1 MAYPG
6 VSISVQNGNIS
17 TPARVLDG
25 VAAMLLA
32 GQTLALWGIVHEV
45 YSLPD
50 AEAKGFTLAAEPYIY
65 KQLEAF
71 YGELGGSQRLFL
83 QSFDPLSTM
92 ASMVASTNN
101 AGLKHLINAGRGDI
115 TIAAVGTSVSDAESG
130 LFISADVSATVLAC
144 KPTMQYYQGKNTPL
158 RLIIGAN
165 VEGDTVDNTYEP
177 NEATNGYCGVALGGL
192 ASDGIA
198 SVGLVLGR
206 ACKYGAHVKLGD
218 GLNGA
223 LYVPQIYIGTKK
235 LEERLDAETLHDYGY
250 LTYMV
255 RDGSAGY
262 YFGIDNMASADD
274 YNILARGR
282 VIDKVHRITAAAM
295 MPFIES
301 NLELD
306 PDGTPT
312 ESSCFDLEQKIE
324 QAITSQMG
332 GKKKSDT
339 STSTINGKGGQ
350 ISIVHAFVDPTQTGI
365 VSTSTLYAKVSI
377 LPLGYLTWIDI
388 TIGLTT
394 AI

>member
-1 MAYPG
+1 MGYPG

-32 GQTLALWGIVHEV
+32 GQTQALWGIVHEV

-50 AEAKGFTLAAEPYIY
+50 AEARGFTLAAEPYIY

-83 QSFDPLSTM
+83 QSFDPLNTM

-165 VEGDTVDNTYEP
+165 VEGDTVANTYGP
-177 NEATNGYCGVALGGL
+177 NEATNGYCGVALGGT
-192 ASDGIA
+192 AADGIA

-206 ACKYGAHVKLGD
+206 ACKYGAHVKLGN
-218 GLNGA
+218 GQNGA
-223 LYVPQIYIGTKK
+223 LYVPQIYIGTKP
-235 LEERLDAETLHDYGY
+235 LEERLDAETLHDAGY

-255 RDGSAGY
+255 RAGSAGY
-262 YFGIDNMASADD
+262 YFGVDNMASVDD
-274 YNILARGR
+274 YKILVHGR
-282 VIDKVHRITAAAM
+282 VIDKAQRLAAAAM
-295 MPFIES
+295 LPYVEADV
-301 NLELD
+301 ELD
-306 PDGTPT
+306 ADGTPT
-312 ESSCFDLEQKIE
+312 DAVCFDIEQRIE
-324 QAITSQMG
+324 QAINAQM
-332 GKKKSDT
+332 
-339 STSTINGKGGQ
+339 GGQ
-350 ISIVHAFVDPTQTGI
+350 ISGVKAFVDSTQTGI
-365 VSTSTLYAKVSI
+365 ISTSTLYAQVSI

-388 TIGLTT
+388 TIGLSTT
-394 AI
+394 I